1 MYQQANETELEIE
14 ANDCFIPLYENQS
27 RFIVLP
33 GGAGSGKSIFCA
45 DKIVHRTLCEMGH
58 RFLCLRKVGDTV
70 EDSIF
75 AELSAAIETRGATH
89 EFKVNKTKHSFLH
102 LLTGNQILCK
112 GLDDVAKMKSIKG
125 ITGMWLEEATEF
137 DEDDLDQLNI
147 RIRGEKINYVQ
158 YLLSFNPIDENHWL
172 KKRFIDKSD
181 PDATVLV
188 TTYLHNHFLSQQDIN
203 QLLKLAERNPLYF
216 DVYVLA
222 KWGVVVKSDKFF
234 YAFSNDKHIIPSYEP
249 NPHLPITVSFDFN
262 VVPMTAIVA
271 QKLTDTHSVVFD
283 ELKVPQGS
291 TEEMCELVKAKY
303 INWLYNMD
311 ITGDSTGRNREKA
324 RRGNINSYIVIKDE
338 LQLADRD
345 IKVKSKNPENKD
357 ARVLCNSV
365 LMHADFKITANC
377 KETIEDMVYGAIK
390 VNTNGKIE
398 IIKTDDV
405 GRHFLDNAKYIID
418 CFYPDFITNPK
429 KYRQAA

>member
-1 MYQQANETELEIE
+1 MSQLAHEELEIE
-14 ANDCFIPLYENQS
+14 ANDCFIPLYDNTS

-45 DKIVHRTLCEMGH
+45 DKIVQRTLCEEDH

-75 AELSAAIETRGATH
+75 AELTAAIDVRGVTH
-89 EFKVNKTKHSFLH
+89 EFKVNKTKHSFHH
-102 LLTGNQILCK
+102 LPTGNHILCK

-137 DEDDLDQLNI
+137 EEDDFDQLNI
-147 RIRGEKINYVQ
+147 RIRGQKTNYVQ

-172 KKRFIDKSD
+172 KKRFIDKKD

-188 TTYLHNHFLSQQDIN
+188 TTYKDNDFLTDQDVA
-203 QLLKLAERNPLYF
+203 QLLKLADRNQLYF

-222 KWGVVVKSDKFF
+222 KWGVVVKSNKFY
-234 YAFSNDKHIIPSYEP
+234 YAFSNEKHIIPSYEP

-271 QKLTDTHSVVFD
+271 QKLDDLHSVVFD
-283 ELKVPQGS
+283 EMKIPEGS

-303 INWLYNMD
+303 AQWLYNMD
-311 ITGDSTGRNREKA
+311 ITGDATGRNREKA
-324 RRGNINSYIVIKDE
+324 RRGNINSYRVIRNE
-338 LQLADRD
+338 LFLREEN
-345 IKVKSKNPENKD
+345 IKVRPRNPENKD
-357 ARVLCNSV
+357 ARILCNSV
-365 LMHADFKITANC
+365 LLHAKFQITANC

-390 VNTNGKIE
+390 TTPTGKIE
-398 IIKTDDV
+398 IIKTDEV
-405 GRHFLDNAKYIID
+405 GRHFLDNSKYIID
-418 CFYPDFITNPK
+418 CFYPHFISNPK
-429 KYRQAA
+429 KYRNAA

>member
-1 MYQQANETELEIE
+1 MYQQAQDSELEIE
-14 ANDCFIPLYENQS
+14 ANDCYIPLYEDKN

-45 DKIVHRTLCEMGH
+45 DKVIHRVLCEHSH

-75 AELSAAIETRGATH
+75 AELTAAIDTRGVTH

-102 LLTGNQILCK
+102 RPTGNQILCK

-137 DEDDLDQLNI
+137 EEDDLDQLNI

-172 KKRFIDKSD
+172 KKRFIDNKD
-181 PDATVLV
+181 PDATVLI
-188 TTYLHNHFLSQQDIN
+188 TTYKDNLYLTDQDVA
-203 QLLKLAERNPLYF
+203 QLLKLAQRNPLYY

-222 KWGVVVKSDKFF
+222 KWGVVVKSNKFF
-234 YAFSNDKHIIPSYEP
+234 YAFSNEKHIIPSYEP

-271 QKLTDTHSVVFD
+271 QQLDDLKAVVFD
-283 ELKVPQGS
+283 ELKINDGS

-303 INWLYNMD
+303 IGWLYNMD

-324 RRGNINSYIVIKDE
+324 LRGNINSYRVIRDE
-338 LQLADRD
+338 LLLQDRN
-345 IKVKSKNPENKD
+345 ILVKSKNPENKD
-357 ARVLCNSV
+357 ARILCNSV
-365 LMHADFKITANC
+365 LMHAQFQITANC
-377 KETIEDMVYGAIK
+377 KETINDMVYGAIK
-390 VNTNGKIE
+390 LGPKGKIE
-398 IIKTDDV
+398 IVKTETE

-418 CFYPDFITNPK
+418 CFYPDFISNPK
-429 KYRQAA
+429 KYRTAA

>member
-1 MYQQANETELEIE
+1 MYQQAQEEVTIE
-14 ANDCFIPLYENQS
+14 VNDCFIPLYENTS

-45 DKIVHRTLCEMGH
+45 DKIVHRTLCETEH

-75 AELSAAIETRGATH
+75 AELTAAIEHRQVTH

-102 LLTGNQILCK
+102 MPTGNQILCK
-112 GLDDVAKMKSIKG
+112 GLDDVSKMKSIKG
-125 ITGMWLEEATEF
+125 ITGMWLEETTEF
-137 DEDDLDQLNI
+137 EEDDLDQLNI
-147 RIRGEKINYVQ
+147 RIRGEKKNYVQ

-172 KKRFIDKSD
+172 KKRFIDRSD

-188 TTYLHNHFLSQQDIN
+188 TNYLSNAFLTETDIS
-203 QLLKLAERNPLYF
+203 QLLKLADRNKLYF

-234 YAFSNDKHIIPSYEP
+234 YSFSNEKHIIPSYEP

-271 QKLTDTHSVVFD
+271 QKVNDSYSVVFD
-283 ELKVPQGS
+283 ELKVPEGS

-303 INWLYNMD
+303 IGWLYNMS
-311 ITGDSTGRNREKA
+311 ITGDATGRNREKA
-324 RRGNINSYIVIKDE
+324 RRGNTNSYIVIKEE
-338 LQLADRD
+338 LNILDRD
-345 IKVKSKNPENKD
+345 ILVRSKNPENKD
-357 ARVLCNSV
+357 ARILCNSV
-365 LMHADFKITANC
+365 LQHAEFKITVNC

-390 VNTNGKIE
+390 LGAQGRIE
-398 IIKTDDV
+398 IVKTETV

-418 CFYPDFITNPK
+418 CFYPEFISNPK
-429 KYRQAA
+429 KYRR